1 MTNGDPFRFPFP
13 PRRLRHTMAR
23 TLSAPRNHERDMTA
37 NGPPAPSTPSS
48 DGITVVPPAPGAGA
62 LLPDP
67 HIPPEPGDQA
77 SPLPGARTALLV
89 LLAINLFNYIDR
101 QVLGANLPHIEEQ
114 FLPQGGPYNKTY
126 LGYLATAF
134 VLSYTLLSLPFTW
147 LTHYI
152 SRWKLVGAAVILWS
166 LASGGSG
173 LAGSFLILLLTRA
186 LVGVGEAAYG
196 PVAPDMISDLY
207 PVKTRGNVLA
217 WFYVAMPVGSA
228 LGYALA
234 ALGLFIF
241 GVWRWSF
248 YLVVLPGLVLGIW
261 CFFLPEPP
269 LGHADLGPNG
279 RVRPPRWRDYLRL
292 FRNPSYVLATLG
304 MTALTFAAG
313 AVAHWMPDYVAKYRH
328 GASLETTNLI
338 FGILVVVGGLS
349 GTLLGGW
356 AGDALRPRFSGSY
369 FLVSGMAMLL
379 AFPCFLGVL
388 FLPFAPFPWAWIFV
402 FLTCFFIFFST
413 GPSNAILANVTHPAL
428 RARAF
433 AINILIIHILGD
445 AISPPVVGAIAD
457 AWAETRQIEVM
468 VGYSMVPMT
477 ARVPAM
483 NLGLLA
489 VSVVVLLGGVIWLM
503 GVPFLARDT
512 ANAPKQLDQT
522 LSPGVDRAIKERV

>member
-1 MTNGDPFRFPFP
+1 
-13 PRRLRHTMAR
+13 
-23 TLSAPRNHERDMTA
+23 MTA
-37 NGPPAPSTPSS
+37 NGPPAQPTPAT
-48 DGITVVPPAPGAGA
+48 DGLSVVPPAPGAGS
-62 LLPDP
+62 LLADP
-67 HIPPEPGDQA
+67 HPSPGPGDQPF
-77 SPLPGARTALLV
+77 PLPGARTALLV

-101 QVLGANLPHIEEQ
+101 QVLSANLPHIEEQ
-114 FLPQGGPYNKTY
+114 FLPPGGPYNKTY

-147 LTHYI
+147 LTHYV
-152 SRWKLVGAAVILWS
+152 SRWKLVGTAVILWS

-173 LAGSFLILLLTRA
+173 LAGGFVILLLTRC

-234 ALGLFIF
+234 AVGLFLF
-241 GVWRWSF
+241 RDWRWSF
-248 YLVVLPGLVLGIW
+248 YLVVLPGLVLGVW

-269 LGHADLGPNG
+269 LGHTDLGRNA
-279 RVRPPRWRDYLRL
+279 RVRPPRWRDYLCL
-292 FRNPSYVLATLG
+292 LRNPSYVLATLG
-304 MTALTFAAG
+304 MTALTFTAG

-328 GASLETTNLI
+328 GASLETTNLV
-338 FGILVVVGGLS
+338 FGILVVAGGLS

-356 AGDALRPRFSGSY
+356 AGDELRPRFSGSY
-369 FLVSGMAMLL
+369 FLVSGLAMLL

-388 FLPFAPFPWAWIFV
+388 YLPFAPFPWAWV
-402 FLTCFFIFFST
+402 CAFLTCFFIFFST

-433 AINILIIHILGD
+433 AINILIIHLFGD

-457 AWAETRQIEVM
+457 AWAATPP
-468 VGYSMVPMT
+468 VGVTVGAPAVPVT
-477 ARVPAM
+477 VGASAVARVPAM
-483 NLGLLA
+483 NAGLLA
-489 VSVVVLLGGVIWLM
+489 VSVVVLLGAVFWLM
-503 GVPFLARDT
+503 GVPFLGRDT
-512 ANAPKQLDQT
+512 ANARRQLDAAGGPDGQPT
-522 LSPGVDRAIKERV
+522 KGA